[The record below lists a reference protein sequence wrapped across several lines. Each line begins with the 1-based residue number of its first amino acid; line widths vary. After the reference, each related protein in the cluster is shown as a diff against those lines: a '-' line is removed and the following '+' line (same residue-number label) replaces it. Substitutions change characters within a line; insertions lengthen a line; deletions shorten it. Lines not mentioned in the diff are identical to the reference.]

1 MYCFPLMAWKSQ
13 MKMEFPSFFT
23 CKRSFQ
29 VFFFPFFFSPWT
41 SVLADMLILESTIF
55 TDEWMNF
62 LERVNCSSEEELRA
76 SEELEEELRLWAS
89 YRGQTLTKTGISII
103 SSPLSLSQ
111 QGNGLAVFCII
122 LLQYDNFFLIV
133 IMKYVA

>member
-1 MYCFPLMAWKSQ
+1 

-41 SVLADMLILESTIF
+41 SVLADMLILESTFF

-133 IMKYVA
+133 IMKYGA